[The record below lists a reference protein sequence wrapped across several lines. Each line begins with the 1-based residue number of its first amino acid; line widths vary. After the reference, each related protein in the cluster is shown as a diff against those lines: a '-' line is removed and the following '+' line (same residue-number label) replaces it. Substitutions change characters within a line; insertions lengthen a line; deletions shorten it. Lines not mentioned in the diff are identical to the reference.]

1 MAEPG
6 TATSSP
12 SDDASTDPAA
22 TLRELLT
29 LMARLRDPR
38 SGCPWDLA
46 QSFKT
51 IAPYT
56 LEEAYEVAD
65 AIENGDRDKLRDEL
79 GDLLFQVVFHA
90 RMAEER
96 GWFDFSQVAAG
107 ICDKL
112 IRRHPH
118 VFHGKSVGSAGP
130 VLDAATD
137 AALWQQWEAQKER
150 ERGAAAHARGERD
163 AGVLA
168 DVPRA
173 LPALLRAAKLGKRAA
188 RVGFDWDAPA
198 GVRAKVAEELSELDR
213 AMEQDD
219 ATRTA
224 SASAAVVEE
233 LGDLLFALANL
244 GRHLR
249 VEAETALRGAN
260 AKFEQRFGY
269 MERAAA
275 QRGLVLRELTLAQ
288 WEALWEESKVALAC
302 GPVST

>member
-1 MAEPG
+1 PGMA
-6 TATSSP
+6 ASSP
-12 SDDASTDPAA
+12 SDENASTDPAA

-65 AIENGDRDKLRDEL
+65 AIESGDRDKLRDEL

-118 VFHGKSVGSAGP
+118 VFHGKSVGSAGA

-137 AALWQQWEAQKER
+137 AALWQQWEAEKER
-150 ERGAAAHARGERD
+150 ERGAAA
-163 AGVLA
+163 L
-168 DVPRA
+168 
-173 LPALLRAAKLGKRAA
+173 
-188 RVGFDWDAPA
+188 
-198 GVRAKVAEELSELDR
+198 
-213 AMEQDD
+213 
-219 ATRTA
+219 
-224 SASAAVVEE
+224 
-233 LGDLLFALANL
+233 
-244 GRHLR
+244 
-249 VEAETALRGAN
+249 
-260 AKFEQRFGY
+260 
-269 MERAAA
+269 
-275 QRGLVLRELTLAQ
+275 
-288 WEALWEESKVALAC
+288 
-302 GPVST
+302 